1 MTLQNAISNIDS
13 INRSIEL
20 SRLSYNPHHIVKLVG
35 VSKYNTAQEVAT
47 LYKAGQRA
55 FGENKIQDLKIKMDE
70 LYELPIEWHFIGHLQ
85 TNKINQLIEL
95 EPFLMHSLDS
105 YDLAYE
111 LDKRLKIKNKTMNC
125 LMQVNSSLE
134 TTKGGILPDEA
145 INIYKKIRNNFTNI
159 KLVGIMSIGA
169 NCDDIKIIENSFK
182 TTKNIFDSLKPYG
195 ANICSMGMSS
205 DYNLAIT
212 NGSNM
217 IRIGS
222 SLFKNK

>member
-1 MTLQNAISNIDS
+1 MTLQNAISNIDL
-13 INRSIEL
+13 INKNIEI

-35 VSKYNTAQEVAT
+35 VSKYNTAQDVAI

-55 FGENKIQDLKIKMDE
+55 FGENKVQDLKIKMDA

-111 LDKRLKIKNKTMNC
+111 LDKKLKIKNKTMNC

-134 TTKGGILPDEA
+134 TTKGGISPNEA
-145 INIYKKIRNNFTNI
+145 INIYQKICNNFTNI
-159 KLVGIMSIGA
+159 KLLGIMSIGT

-205 DYNLAIT
+205 DYNLAII

-217 IRIGS
+217 VRIGS
-222 SLFKNK
+222 LLFKND